1 MPTDKQFLNFSHN
14 FAADSNL
21 NSTAKHQHSPAFAPQ
36 FDGDGENRT
45 VLRNAQRT
53 QQRHDAAAIRD
64 AREEETLSIARI
76 ANNIASRAERW
87 AMYAAIAAVIALIIS
102 IVRSQN

>member
-1 MPTDKQFLNFSHN
+1 MDDNDLALLEKLGLDEVLLEMAKGEGRLGRPSSQVREEVEHWVEREKIKL
-14 FAADSNL
+14 A
-21 NSTAKHQHSPAFAPQ
+21 STA
-36 FDGDGENRT
+36 
-45 VLRNAQRT
+45 
-53 QQRHDAAAIRD
+53 AATRD
-64 AREEETLSIARI
+64 AREEETLSIARD